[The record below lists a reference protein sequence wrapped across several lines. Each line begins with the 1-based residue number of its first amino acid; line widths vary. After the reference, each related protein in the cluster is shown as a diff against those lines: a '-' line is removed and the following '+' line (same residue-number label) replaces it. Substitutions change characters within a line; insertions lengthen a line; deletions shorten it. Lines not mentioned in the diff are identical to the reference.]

1 MRNFFLKTNRMGF
14 SQWEENDGELA
25 RQLWGDPE
33 VTRWICASGRF
44 RPDEITAR
52 LQKEIENGR
61 KYQVQYWPVF
71 CWIPV
76 NLQAA
81 AAFALIPR
89 AGMNWV
95 FTCGRSSGD
104 RGMPPKRPPRQFSTH
119 LTPWGLRGCL
129 QDIIPITLHQ
139 NAFWNGLDSGM
150 CGMNIMDPP
159 VYIILPT
166 NSAAAGRQ
174 NEYLLPHHQ
183 G

>member
-52 LQKEIENGR
+52 L
-61 KYQVQYWPVF
+61 
-71 CWIPV
+71 
-76 NLQAA
+76 LQAA

-150 CGMNIMDPP
+150 CGMNIMNPP

>member
-52 LQKEIENGR
+52 L
-61 KYQVQYWPVF
+61 
-71 CWIPV
+71 
-76 NLQAA
+76 LQAA

-104 RGMPPKRPPRQFSTH
+104 RDVYERGQF
-119 LTPWGLRGCL
+119 LVIG
-129 QDIIPITLHQ
+129 
-139 NAFWNGLDSGM
+139 AA
-150 CGMNIMDPP
+150 
-159 VYIILPT
+159 LP
-166 NSAAAGRQ
+166 
-174 NEYLLPHHQ
+174 
-183 G
+183 